1 MTSPTTANLIDIV
14 TTVLAD
20 AEAYLAGQ
28 PVTVPIPAQ
37 SYTDSGLKLQVSIPA
52 ISITFTRVSVPAA

>member
-28 PVTVPIPAQ
+28 PVAVTVPAQ
-37 SYTDSGLKLQVSIPA
+37 SYTDNALKLQVSIPA
-52 ISITFTRVSVPAA
+52 ISVTFTRVSVPAA